1 MKIGE
6 ITTCEGSIVLNEGR
20 PTVQLSITNT
30 GDRPVQVGSHD
41 HFAEVNAGL
50 DLDRDA
56 ARGMR
61 LDIPAGTAVRL
72 EPGDSTT
79 VKLIPL
85 GGDRVV
91 HGFRDL
97 VDGCLDP
104 QEAADVSQIRSE
116 DYSGNRRHAAGDAP
130 QPLRERAETDYSN
143 ETR

>member
-1 MKIGE
+1 MIPGE
-6 ITTCEGSIVLNEGR
+6 YFLSDDEIEINAGR
-20 PTVQLSITNT
+20 DTVTLEVKNS
-30 GDRPVQVGSHD
+30 GDRPVQVGSHY
-41 HFAEVNAGL
+41 HFAETNPGL
-50 DLDRDA
+50 DFDRAA

-97 VDGCLDP
+97 VDGRLDP